1 MPSKQI
7 LIRPIFGVH
16 FTMSS
21 YRLSSFNAAAQAFGE
36 TVSHTGKTYSK
47 DYGN

>member
-16 FTMSS
+16 FTLRPIFRAALRAM
-21 YRLSSFNAAAQAFGE
+21 LSGRVPAPDRSA
-36 TVSHTGKTYSK
+36 
-47 DYGN
+47 